1 MSTTADSSDDN
12 LQLPRSRILLVDDTP
27 QNLVALEVVLEDM
40 DCDLDSV
47 TSGNAALAKLL
58 KEDSPW
64 SCWTFKC
71 RKWTGLRWPAS
82 CAPISAHRMCLSF
95 L

>member
-40 DCDLDSV
+40 D
-47 TSGNAALAKLL
+47 
-58 KEDSPW
+58 
-64 SCWTFKC
+64 
-71 RKWTGLRWPAS
+71 
-82 CAPISAHRMCLSF
+82 
-95 L
+95 